1 MMPDLGH
8 QLISLATL
16 LFLEIIL
23 GIDNLIF
30 VSIASQSLPRH
41 QQSRARR
48 FGLLLALITRLLL
61 LGSVNYIAQFTTPL
75 FTLFDTGVSGR
86 DILLTGG
93 GLFLIYKST
102 DEIHGEFQSRAEKER
117 RIAKTFITV
126 IIQIAI
132 LDIVFSFDSVIT
144 AIGMTQ
150 DFLIMALAI
159 MIAILFMIF
168 AADPLSHFIEKNPSV
183 KMLAI
188 SFILMVGMV
197 LIADGFH
204 FHIPRPYIYF
214 AITFS
219 LFVES
224 MNIIARKRHHP
235 PEKEKHPKPPVKKH
249 HKPKD

>member
-1 MMPDLGH
+1 MILDIGH
-8 QLISLATL
+8 QLFSLATL

-30 VSIASQSLPRH
+30 VSVASQTLPK
-41 QQSRARR
+41 QQRASARR

-61 LGSVNYIAQFTTPL
+61 LGSLNFLSKFTSPI
-75 FTLFDTGVSGR
+75 FTLHGVPVSGR
-86 DILLTGG
+86 DILLTSGG
-93 GLFLIYKST
+93 VFLLYKGT
-102 DEIHGEFQSRAEKER
+102 DEIHGEFQNKEEQKR
-117 RIAKTFITV
+117 RLAKTFLTV

-132 LDIVFSFDSVIT
+132 LDIVFSLDSVIT

-150 DFLIMALAI
+150 DFYIMAVAIILAI
-159 MIAILFMIF
+159 VFMIF
-168 AADPLSHFIEKNPSV
+168 SATPLSDFIERHPSV

-204 FHIPRPYIYF
+204 FHVPRAYIYF

-224 MNIIARKRHHP
+224 MNILAGKRNQKAP
-235 PEKEKHPKPPVKKH
+235 
-249 HKPKD
+249 